1 VRASTG
7 SHKITRDFSD
17 IFFIVLWDCTSERC
31 ATNTS
36 PSNAHWGDHKSSSRS
51 SIRCRQQLQQLKSLT
66 HTYTFVAL
74 EKSFTGGAALIY
86 FS

>member
-1 VRASTG
+1 MHIG
-7 SHKITRDFSD
+7 EITKAAAA
-17 IFFIVLWDCTSERC
+17 L
-31 ATNTS
+31 
-36 PSNAHWGDHKSSSRS
+36 PSAA
-51 SIRCRQQLQQLKSLT
+51 CRQQLQQLKTLT